1 MIRHG
6 EGISLRGCESEFS
19 MKALLRK
26 IEGLWRIKVRQL
38 AFISKQIPVPVFRVK
53 RLRVVEAFVILGS
66 NNYILSHT
74 SMLLRLYSHPSL
86 LHSLVIHW

>member
-1 MIRHG
+1 MIRRG
-6 EGISLRGCESEFS
+6 EWISFGGCESEFS

-53 RLRVVEAFVILGS
+53 RLRVVDASVIPGS

-86 LHSLVIHW
+86 LYPLIIS